1 MKKDYYDILEV
12 DRSASADDIKKA
24 YRKKALHFHPDRN
37 PGDSKAEEKF
47 KEAAEAYEVL
57 SDSGKRAQYDRY
69 GHVNVRNGGAGFTD
83 INDIF
88 SAFSDIFSGGGGFN
102 EFFGGSAGRA
112 GVRNSGRRG
121 EGLRVQLPLT
131 LEEIAEGTEKRL
143 KVRRFV
149 ACRPCEGT
157 GAEGGSTSRKLCS
170 SCNGAGEVRHA
181 RQTVLG
187 QIVSVQA
194 CTSCRGEG
202 QVIEK
207 ECAHCRGKGRV
218 QGETIVTVKVPA
230 GVVEGNYLSMRGSG
244 NVGVR
249 GGPAGDL
256 RVEIHELPH
265 KEFERDGYDLF
276 HECYISIPDAAL
288 GTELE
293 VPTLKGRARLDID
306 PGTQSGKILRMR
318 GRGLTELNTGRRG
331 DQLVRVNVWIPRE
344 LSSQDRTLLE
354 KMRESPAFEPSEDS
368 RKSGKSIF
376 SRIKD
381 AFV

>member
-1 MKKDYYDILEV
+1 MKKDYYDILGV

-57 SDSGKRAQYDRY
+57 SDSSKKAQYDRF

-88 SAFSDIFSGGGGFN
+88 SAFSDIFSGGGRFD
-102 EFFGGSAGRA
+102 EFFGGSAGRS
-112 GVRNSGRRG
+112 GGRSSGRRG

-143 KVRRFV
+143 RVRRFV
-149 ACRPCEGT
+149 ACKPCEGT
-157 GAEGGSTSRKLCS
+157 GAEGGSTARTMCS

-207 ECAHCRGKGRV
+207 ECTQCRGQGRV
-218 QGETIVTVKVPA
+218 QGETIVSVNVPA
-230 GVVEGNYLSMRGSG
+230 GVVEGNYLNMRGSG

-265 KEFERDGYDLF
+265 EDFERDGYNLYQ
-276 HECYISIPDAAL
+276 ECFISIPEAAL
-288 GTELE
+288 GTDLE
-293 VPTLKGRARLDID
+293 VPTLKGRARLEID

-344 LSSQDRTLLE
+344 LSGQDRELLE
-354 KMRESPAFEPSEDS
+354 KMQESPAFQPSEDS
-368 RKSGKSIF
+368 KKSGKSFF